1 MLLTSVLTR
10 DGFIRFHA
18 QGEADVLIT
27 KTALAKASGTRTN
40 VVGNNTDL
48 LVLLLSPARN

>member
-1 MLLTSVLTR
+1 MVVSV
-10 DGFIRFHA
+10 FHA

-27 KTALAKASGTRTN
+27 KTALAKASENKTV

-48 LVLLLSPARN
+48 LVLLLYHARN